1 MKKKPIAMKKG
12 GAPKTSL
19 RPRARPLSKKEQER
33 KERDAM
39 IKGIRQKAGM
49 MHGLGE
55 YGRGKAASQGR
66 LKDKSAEK
74 SEPSL
79 FDLLRE
85 EKSTDMKYGGK
96 VKKKMG
102 GGKMHRMPDGS
113 MMAGASHG
121 MNYGGKVKKMK
132 HGGKCRGM
140 GAATRGGNF
149 SKDG

>member
-12 GAPKTSL
+12 GAPETSL
-19 RPRARPLSKKEQER
+19 RPKARPLSKKEKER

-39 IKGIRQKAGM
+39 IKGIRQKAAM
-49 MHGLGE
+49 TAGLDD

-66 LKDKSAEK
+66 LKNKSAEK
-74 SEPSL
+74 SGPSL

-85 EKSTDMKYGGK
+85 EKSTDMKSGGK

-149 SKDG
+149 SRDG

>member
-12 GAPKTSL
+12 GKSGAPKTSL
-19 RPRARPLSKKEQER
+19 RPRARPVDVSPKAEKGDIELMLMEE
-33 KERDAM
+33 KERV
-39 IKGIRQKAGM
+39 
-49 MHGLGE
+49 
-55 YGRGKAASQGR
+55 S
-66 LKDKSAEK
+66 
-74 SEPSL
+74 
-79 FDLLRE
+79 
-85 EKSTDMKYGGK
+85 
-96 VKKKMG
+96 KKMG

-132 HGGKCRGM
+132 YGGKCRGM

>member
-19 RPRARPLSKKEQER
+19 RPKARPKMTSSLRPKARPVDMSPKAEKGDIELMLMEE
-33 KERDAM
+33 KERV
-39 IKGIRQKAGM
+39 
-49 MHGLGE
+49 
-55 YGRGKAASQGR
+55 S
-66 LKDKSAEK
+66 
-74 SEPSL
+74 
-79 FDLLRE
+79 
-85 EKSTDMKYGGK
+85 
-96 VKKKMG
+96 KKMG

>member
-12 GAPKTSL
+12 GAPETSL
-19 RPRARPLSKKEQER
+19 RPKARPLSEKEKER
-33 KERDAM
+33 KKIDADM
-39 IKGIRQKAGM
+39 KRLRQKTAM
-49 MHGLGE
+49 THGLDE
-55 YGRGKAASQGR
+55 YGRGKAVSEGK
-66 LKDKSAEK
+66 LKDKPAEK
-74 SEPSL
+74 SESFL
-79 FDLLRE
+79 FTLPE
-85 EKSTDMKYGGK
+85 EKKKGGA

>member
-12 GAPKTSL
+12 GAPEASVRPKRRPPSL
-19 RPRARPLSKKEQER
+19 RPKARPSGKIPSTSDATPIEIGPIAER
-33 KERDAM
+33 
-39 IKGIRQKAGM
+39 G
-49 MHGLGE
+49 
-55 YGRGKAASQGR
+55 
-66 LKDKSAEK
+66 
-74 SEPSL
+74 
-79 FDLLRE
+79 
-85 EKSTDMKYGGK
+85 DMEHIN
-96 VKKKMG
+96 KKMG

-121 MNYGGKVKKMK
+121 MNYGGKVKKMG

>member
-19 RPRARPLSKKEQER
+19 RPKRRPPSLRPKARPSGKLPSTSEGTPIEIGPMPER
-33 KERDAM
+33 GDIELMLMEEKER
-39 IKGIRQKAGM
+39 
-49 MHGLGE
+49 
-55 YGRGKAASQGR
+55 
-66 LKDKSAEK
+66 
-74 SEPSL
+74 
-79 FDLLRE
+79 
-85 EKSTDMKYGGK
+85 
-96 VKKKMG
+96 VNKKMG

>member
-19 RPRARPLSKKEQER
+19 RPKARPLSEKEKER
-33 KERDAM
+33 KKIDSDMRRL
-39 IKGIRQKAGM
+39 RQKTAM
-49 MHGLGE
+49 AHGLDD
-55 YGRGKAASQGR
+55 YGRGKAASQGK

-74 SEPSL
+74 SESFL
-79 FDLLRE
+79 FTLPE
-85 EKSTDMKYGGK
+85 EQ
-96 VKKKMG
+96 KKMG

-132 HGGKCRGM
+132 YGGKCRGM

-149 SKDG
+149 YKDG